1 MSSLE
6 VFYLLNR
13 VKKIIFEQNII
24 HVLNQAVGRLAGQSA
39 ISRRALN
46 IYTTEIRAFLVKWI
60 P

>member
-39 ISRRALN
+39 ISRRAL